1 MLTKGWENRGREEG
15 RIEIGDW
22 GLEVGDWRLGI
33 GDWRLEIG
41 DCWLFVVSLKI
52 LDKYNNYPYL
62 C

>member
-1 MLTKGWENRGREEG
+1 MLTKGGENKGREEW

-52 LDKYNNYPYL
+52 LDK
-62 C
+62 